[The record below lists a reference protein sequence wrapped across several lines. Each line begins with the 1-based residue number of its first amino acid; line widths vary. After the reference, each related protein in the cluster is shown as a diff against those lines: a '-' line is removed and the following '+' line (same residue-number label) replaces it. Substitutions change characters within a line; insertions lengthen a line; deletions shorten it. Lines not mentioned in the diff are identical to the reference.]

1 MTQTDGLLFDPN
13 TYDPEQFDAETR
25 RLLRATIDFFEGQ
38 GKKRLLDDDLKV
50 VWPAEFVDFVKREKL
65 FATFLT
71 PSEFADGDPNKRW
84 DAARNAA
91 LSEIFGFYGLTYWYT
106 EQVTILGLGPIW
118 QSENKD
124 AKLKAADDL
133 AAGEVMAFGLSER
146 EHGADVY
153 NTDMVLTPASEED
166 VANGILYRAT
176 GEKYYIGNGNVASMV
191 SVFGRRG
198 DIEGQD
204 AYVFFAAD
212 SRHENYHLVDNV
224 VHMQIYVSTFRL
236 ENYPVRAEDILHTGV
251 EAFAAALN
259 TVNIGK
265 FNLCTCSI
273 GMVEHAFYE
282 AITHAQNR
290 ILYGNP
296 VTEFAHVRANFVDSY
311 ARIVAMKLFSQRSV
325 DYLRSAS
332 LDDRRYLLFNP
343 VTKAKVTMEGETI
356 MRALHDV
363 VAAKGY
369 EKNTMFREVAQLIGA
384 LPRLEGTVHVNV
396 GLVLKFMPNYM
407 LNPKEYPQIPTR
419 NDAADDVFFWKQGP
433 TRGAGKVQFADWT
446 PAYEKHASIPNVAPV
461 LRAGAGLQGVPHHR
475 RPRRR
480 SAEGSGF
487 PAQRRPF
494 VLVDRLRPADSRA
507 GRADGRRQRHRRPDL
522 RLPDSRLQ
530 HLCRCAARQAELDA
544 GAAGLGARRDPQTR
558 ARRGALR
565 PDVGASQGL
574 RRRLR
579 DAALTNER
587 ATQPCGRT
595 PASACRSGSTPVEDR
610 RRLGPRSNSGTSSSA
625 AKRRRAGVLSRSRA
639 RSRRRGGSAVA
650 PLRQWPSRRA

>member
-1 MTQTDGLLFDPN
+1 MTQTDGLLFNPN

-50 VWPAEFVDFVKREKL
+50 VWPADFVDFVKRERL

-133 AAGEVMAFGLSER
+133 EAGEVMAFGLSER

-166 VANGILYRAT
+166 RANGILYRAT

-198 DIEGQD
+198 DVSEATAGEG
-204 AYVFFAAD
+204 YVFFAAD

-236 ENYPVRAEDILHTGV
+236 ENYPVREEDILHTGV

-296 VTEFAHVRANFVDSY
+296 VTDFAHVRANFVESY

-407 LNPKEYPQIPTR
+407 LNPKDYPEVPTR
-419 NDAADDVFFWKQGP
+419 NDPADDVFFWNQGP
-433 TRGAGKVQFADWT
+433 TRGAGKVQFADWA
-446 PAYEKHASIPNVAPV
+446 PVYERHLKIPNVA
-461 LRAGAGLQGVPHHR
+461 RFYEQ
-475 RPRRR
+475 
-480 SAEGSGF
+480 
-487 PAQRRPF
+487 AQAF
-494 VLVDRLRPADSRA
+494 KQFLVTAAPDAD
-507 GRADGRRQRHRRPDL
+507 QLKDL
-522 RLPDSRLQ
+522 DFLLEVG
-530 HLCRCAARQAELDA
+530 HLFSLIVYGQLILE
-544 GAAGLGARRDPQTR
+544 Q
-558 ARRGALR
+558 
-565 PDVGASQGL
+565 
-574 RRRLR
+574 
-579 DAALTNER
+579 AALTGVDNDIVDQIFDFQVR
-587 ATQPCGRT
+587 DF
-595 PASACRSGSTPVEDR
+595 SAYAVAVHGK
-610 RRLGPRSNSGTSSSA
+610 SSSTQAQQDWALGAIRKPVSDA
-625 AKRRRAGVLSRSRA
+625 ARFGRVWERVKAHNGAYEMR
-639 RSRRRGGSAVA
+639 
-650 PLRQWPSRRA
+650 P